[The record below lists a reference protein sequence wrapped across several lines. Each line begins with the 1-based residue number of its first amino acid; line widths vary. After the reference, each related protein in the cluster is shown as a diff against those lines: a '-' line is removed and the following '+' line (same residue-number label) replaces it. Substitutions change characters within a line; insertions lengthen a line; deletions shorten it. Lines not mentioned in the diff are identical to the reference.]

1 MNNKGFT
8 LIELVAIVLVIAA
21 IFLVSFPS
29 LLNLSKKDEEKKY
42 DSMVETLCLA
52 GETYIYNNESD
63 FKNLMV
69 VDNKIEIVISELVI
83 NEMVKKD
90 TTNPKT
96 NKSVE
101 NDKLIYTVLS
111 DKSLNCEYKEEW

>member
-21 IFLVSFPS
+21 IFMVSFPN

-42 DSMVETLCLA
+42 NSMVESLCLA
-52 GETYIYNNESD
+52 GETYIYNNEFD
-63 FKNLMV
+63 FKSMIIPN
-69 VDNKIEIVISELVI
+69 NKIEIVIRELII
-83 NEMVKKD
+83 NEMVKNN
-90 TTNPKT
+90 TMNPKT

-101 NDKLIYTVLS
+101 NDKLIYTVQS
-111 DKSLNCEYKEEW
+111 DKSLSCEYKES

>member
-21 IFLVSFPS
+21 IFMVSFPN

-42 DSMVETLCLA
+42 NSMVESLCLA
-52 GETYIYNNESD
+52 GKTYIYSNQKD
-63 FKNLMV
+63 FNDLIIPN
-69 VDNKIEIVISELVI
+69 NKIEIGISELIV
-83 NEMVKKD
+83 NEIVKNN

-101 NDKLIYTVLS
+101 KDKLIYTVQS
-111 DKSLNCEYKEEW
+111 DKSLNCEYKES

>member
-21 IFLVSFPS
+21 IFMVSFPS

-42 DSMVETLCLA
+42 NSMVESLCLA
-52 GETYIYNNESD
+52 GKTYIYSNENDFNNVIIP
-63 FKNLMV
+63 N
-69 VDNKIEIVISELVI
+69 NKIEIGVNELMV
-83 NEMVKKD
+83 NEIVKYD
-90 TTNPKT
+90 ITNPKT

-101 NDKLIYTVLS
+101 NDKLIYTVQS
-111 DKSLNCEYKEEW
+111 DKSLNCEYKES

>member
-21 IFLVSFPS
+21 VFLVSFPS

-42 DSMVETLCLA
+42 NSMVESLCLA
-52 GETYIYNNESD
+52 GQTYIYNNEKD
-63 FKNLMV
+63 FKDMFIPNNEIEIEINELMV
-69 VDNKIEIVISELVI
+69 SGIV
-83 NEMVKKD
+83 KYD

-101 NDKLIYTVLS
+101 NDKLVYTVQS
-111 DKSLNCEYKEEW
+111 DKSLNCEYKEN

>member
-1 MNNKGFT
+1 MNDKGFT
-8 LIELVAIVLVIAA
+8 LIELVAIVLVLVA

-29 LLNLSKKDEEKKY
+29 LLNLSKKDEERKY

-52 GETYIYNNESD
+52 GDTYIKNNSKD
-63 FKNLMV
+63 FKDMIIPNNHIEIDINELMV
-69 VDNKIEIVISELVI
+69 YGIVKT
-83 NEMVKKD
+83 N

-101 NDKLIYTVLS
+101 NDKLIYTVQS
-111 DKSLNCEYKEEW
+111 DKSLNCEYKES

>member
-21 IFLVSFPS
+21 IFLVSFPN
-29 LLNLSKKDEEKKY
+29 LLNLLKKDEEKKY
-42 DSMVETLCLA
+42 DSMVESLCLA
-52 GETYIYNNESD
+52 GKTYIYNNEVD
-63 FKNLMV
+63 FKSMIIPN
-69 VDNKIEIVISELVI
+69 NKIEIKISELI
-83 NEMVKKD
+83 ANEMVKKN

-101 NDKLIYTVLS
+101 NDKLIYIVQS
-111 DKSLNCEYKEEW
+111 DKSLNCEYKES

>member
-29 LLNLSKKDEEKKY
+29 LLNLSKKDEERKY
-42 DSMVETLCLA
+42 DSMVDTLCLA

-111 DKSLNCEYKEEW
+111 DKSLNCEYKES

>member
-42 DSMVETLCLA
+42 DSMVESLCLA
-52 GETYIYNNESD
+52 GDTYIKNNSED
-63 FKNLMV
+63 FKNMIIPN
-69 VDNKIEIVISELVI
+69 NKIEIEI
-83 NEMVKKD
+83 NELMIYGIVKHETK
-90 TTNPKT
+90 NPKT

-101 NDKLIYTVLS
+101 KDKLIYIVQN
-111 DKSLNCEYKEEW
+111 DKSLNCEYKES

>member
-8 LIELVAIVLVIAA
+8 LIELVAIVLVLAA

-42 DSMVETLCLA
+42 NSMVESLCLA
-52 GETYIYNNESD
+52 GKTYIYNNESD
-63 FKNLMV
+63 FKSMIIPN
-69 VDNKIEIVISELVI
+69 NKIEIVISELII
-83 NEMVKKD
+83 NEMVKNN

-111 DKSLNCEYKEEW
+111 DKSLNCEYKEN

>member
-8 LIELVAIVLVIAA
+8 LIELVAIVLVLAA

-42 DSMVETLCLA
+42 DSIVENLCLA
-52 GETYIYNNESD
+52 GDSYIKNNENV
-63 FKNLMV
+63 FKNEIIPN
-69 VDNKIEIVISELVI
+69 NKIEIEI
-83 NEMVKKD
+83 NELIIDGIVNQSTK
-90 TTNPKT
+90 NPKT

-101 NDKLIYTVLS
+101 NDKLIYTVQS
-111 DKSLNCEYKEEW
+111 DKSLNCEYKES

>member
-42 DSMVETLCLA
+42 NSMVENLCLA
-52 GETYIYNNESD
+52 GDSYIKNNEKN
-63 FKNLMV
+63 FKSEIIPN
-69 VDNKIEIVISELVI
+69 NRIEIEI
-83 NEMVKKD
+83 NELIIYGIVKQD
-90 TTNPKT
+90 TKNPKT

-101 NDKLIYTVLS
+101 NDKLIYTVQS
-111 DKSLNCEYKEEW
+111 DKSLNCEYKES